1 MENIYNSYFM
11 IYGWNVFFILKIS
24 SLRIYVCYLCEKYK
38 NIIREVVDDV
48 EKLEVRINF
57 KNYF

>member
-1 MENIYNSYFM
+1 M

-38 NIIREVVDDV
+38 NVIIEVVDDV